1 MDDKPSQTSNGSRV
15 WIIVA
20 IVLALLFVCVA
31 SALVGGMVGY
41 FAGRRAA
48 RGETIA
54 PREYRLQPT
63 PEAPVPELPDV
74 PGVPSGWA
82 LVVEVTEDSP
92 ADRAGL
98 RVGDMITAVDGEPL
112 SADVSLSE
120 LVRAHEPGDEV
131 ELTVERAGRERTVTV
146 TLGQDPDDG
155 NDAWLGIRYR
165 QVFGPGARFDF
176 EVPGMEDQHFS
187 FSQPGR

>member
-20 IVLALLFVCVA
+20 IVLALIFVCVA

-48 RGETIA
+48 RGETIP

-63 PEAPVPELPDV
+63 PEAPVPEV
-74 PGVPSGWA
+74 PEVPSVPSGWA

-98 RVGDMITAVDGEPL
+98 RVGDIITAVDSEPL
-112 SADVSLSE
+112 SEDVSLSE
-120 LVRAHEPGDEV
+120 LIRAHEPGDEV
-131 ELTVERAGRERTVTV
+131 ELTVQRAGRERTITV
-146 TLGQDPDDG
+146 TLGQDP
-155 NDAWLGIRYR
+155 NDRNAPWLGIRYR
-165 QVFGPGARFDF
+165 RVFGPGMRFDF
-176 EVPGMEDQHFS
+176 EVPGLDDQHFS
-187 FSQPGR
+187 FSQAGR